1 MKKDGSWKGY
11 FEDPAR
17 FADAINGFG
26 CNGEQVVKE
35 EDIRDADTQIIG
47 WKIPKFV
54 NSVVDS
60 RKLKSTKSRDML
72 RKVALGIN
80 YLIVGIESQEEIDYS
95 LPLRNMLYDVA
106 EYEKQARKIRKSVKE
121 HPEGLSPGEYL
132 YGFKEDSRLLPVVT
146 FILYSGEKEWTGPRC
161 LHDILEFADIPE
173 KLRKLIPNY
182 RINII
187 SIRDIQDTSI
197 FKTDLRYVLDF
208 LRNAKDKTKLKQL
221 VENEPYYKSMD
232 EEAYDVIA
240 NYANVKKLV
249 EVKDEYKEMGGKM
262 NMCTAIREMMEDS
275 KTEGRAEGISLG
287 ESLKLESLVAKKLG
301 KGDTVEK
308 IADDL
313 VESVE
318 VIRQIVKKL
327 QSGRE

>member
-1 MKKDGSWKGY
+1 M
-11 FEDPAR
+11 
-17 FADAINGFG
+17 
-26 CNGEQVVKE
+26 
-35 EDIRDADTQIIG
+35 
-47 WKIPKFV
+47 
-54 NSVVDS
+54 
-60 RKLKSTKSRDML
+60 
-72 RKVALGIN
+72 
-80 YLIVGIESQEEIDYS
+80 
-95 LPLRNMLYDVA
+95 
-106 EYEKQARKIRKSVKE
+106 
-121 HPEGLSPGEYL
+121 
-132 YGFKEDSRLLPVVT
+132 
-146 FILYSGEKEWTGPRC
+146 
-161 LHDILEFADIPE
+161 
-173 KLRKLIPNY
+173 
-182 RINII
+182 
-187 SIRDIQDTSI
+187 
-197 FKTDLRYVLDF
+197 LDF
-208 LRNAKDKTKLKQL
+208 LRYAKDKNKLKQL

-275 KTEGRAEGISLG
+275 KTEGRAGGISLG